1 MPSSCRPQVPDKS
14 TAFDAQVHRYLR
26 AFQKALRHRPTNLQ
40 RDLMANAAVTQAR
53 FDSGSTQSQHQRPRL
68 GASRAH
74 RSEGRRRHA
83 GVVPNPTSQ

>member
-14 TAFDAQVHRYLR
+14 TAFDAQVQRYLR

-53 FDSGSTQSQHQRPRL
+53 FDQAARNPNV
-68 GASRAH
+68 GAQDLAH
-74 RSEGRRRHA
+74 LERI